1 LWKEG
6 VVSFYRGQQAPH
18 VEFPLDLDLP
28 TLLVAGVEAAQPGD
42 TASTL
47 LKDRMKDLLEPGDGI
62 YGDELFSLA
71 DVTWPALITRLRGIT
86 KERKSLKDHVDNAM
100 RSLQVQPAE
109 ALRAIQILIAARL
122 LRWV

>member
-1 LWKEG
+1 
-6 VVSFYRGQQAPH
+6 
-18 VEFPLDLDLP
+18 
-28 TLLVAGVEAAQPGD
+28 
-42 TASTL
+42 
-47 LKDRMKDLLEPGDGI
+47 MKDLLEPGDGV

-86 KERKSLKDHVDNAM
+86 KERKPLKEHVDNAM

-109 ALRAIQILIAARL
+109 VLRAIQILVAARL

>member
-1 LWKEG
+1 
-6 VVSFYRGQQAPH
+6 
-18 VEFPLDLDLP
+18 
-28 TLLVAGVEAAQPGD
+28 
-42 TASTL
+42 
-47 LKDRMKDLLEPGDGI
+47 
-62 YGDELFSLA
+62 
-71 DVTWPALITRLRGIT
+71 VTWPALITRLRGIT